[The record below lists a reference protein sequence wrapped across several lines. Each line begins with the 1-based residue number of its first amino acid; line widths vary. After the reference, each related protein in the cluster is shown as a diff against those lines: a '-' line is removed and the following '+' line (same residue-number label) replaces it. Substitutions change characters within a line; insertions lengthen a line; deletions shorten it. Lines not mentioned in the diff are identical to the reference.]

1 MYRVYCLR
9 LGPDFVVQLAVEK
22 KIYLRLMVEKMNTFA
37 VFNNKY
43 LRPHGWSDTTFTA
56 TVNCTNPK
64 TEILSKII
72 ETHIIGIQIIFLFLW

>member
-1 MYRVYCLR
+1 MYRVYGFR
-9 LGPDFVVQLAVEK
+9 LGPDFVVRLVVEK
-22 KIYLRLMVEKMNTFA
+22 KIYLQLMVEKMKTSA

-43 LRPHGWSDTTFTA
+43 LRPLGWSDTTFTA

-72 ETHIIGIQIIFLFLW
+72 EIHIIGKQIIFLFL